1 MQDLNDL
8 YYFVQVVNHGGFAP
22 AGRALGV
29 PKSKL
34 SRRLAVLEDRLDT
47 RLVNRSTRRFTV
59 TELGQE
65 FYHHCVAMLTE
76 AEAAQEVID
85 RSRAEPRGVVRVSC
99 PPGLIYFHVGQLLV
113 RFMAQYPEV
122 KVEIDATSRRVDVLK
137 ERFDI
142 ALRVRFPPLE
152 DSGLTMK
159 VLSRSPQR
167 LMASRDFFDNRA
179 KPESP
184 SELANLPS
192 LDFEQADGKHVWCL
206 DGPDS
211 SVAQVQHS
219 PRLVTDDVFTLRQAA
234 FEGLGVV
241 RMPLIV
247 GGRDLIE
254 GRLINVLPGWQPR
267 GGILHA
273 VYPSRRGLLPAVRA
287 MLDYLAES
295 MDEVDFSVMDTRG
308 GESDETSLHLG
319 WKNS

>member
-8 YYFVQVVNHGGFAP
+8 YYFVQVVDHGGFAP

-34 SRRLAVLEDRLDT
+34 SRRIAVLEDRLDT
-47 RLVNRSTRRFTV
+47 RLINRSTRRFTV
-59 TELGQE
+59 TELGLE
-65 FYHHCVAMLTE
+65 YYRHCVAMLVE

-85 RSRAEPRGVVRVSC
+85 RSRAEPRGVVRLSC

-113 RFMAQYPEV
+113 RFMARYPHV
-122 KVEIDATSRRVDVLK
+122 KVEIDATSRRVDVIK
-137 ERFDI
+137 EGYDM

-152 DSGLTMK
+152 DSGLAMK
-159 VLSRSPQR
+159 VLSKSPQR
-167 LMASRDFFDNRA
+167 LMASRDFFDNHS

-184 SELANLPS
+184 DELANLPT
-192 LDFEQADGKHVWCL
+192 LDFEQPESKHAWCL
-206 DGPDS
+206 DGPDGA
-211 SVAQVQHS
+211 VAQVHHF

-234 FEGLGVV
+234 LEGLGVV

-247 GGRDLIE
+247 GGRDMVE

-273 VYPSRRGLLPAVRA
+273 VFPSRRGLLPAVRA
-287 MLDYLAES
+287 LLDYLGDS
-295 MDEVDFSVMDTRG
+295 MDEVDFTLPEAL
-308 GESDETSLHLG
+308 ESE
-319 WKNS
+319 

>member
-8 YYFVQVVNHGGFAP
+8 YYFVKVVDHGGFAP

-34 SRRLAVLEDRLDT
+34 SRRIAMLEDRLDT
-47 RLVNRSTRRFTV
+47 RLINRSTRRFTI

-65 FYHHCVAMLTE
+65 YYRHCVAMLVE

-85 RSRAEPRGVVRVSC
+85 RSRAEPRGVIRMSC

-113 RFMAQYPEV
+113 RFMARYPDV

-137 ERFDI
+137 EGLDL

-159 VLSRSPQR
+159 VLSKSPQF
-167 LMASRDFFDNRA
+167 LMASKDFFEHHQQ
-179 KPESP
+179 PETP
-184 SELANLPS
+184 DDLANLPS
-192 LDFEQADGKHVWCL
+192 LDFEPSDGKHIWCL
-206 DGPDS
+206 DGPDKAS
-211 SVAQVQHS
+211 AQVRHS

-234 FEGLGVV
+234 LEGLGVV

-247 GGRDLIE
+247 GGRDLVE
-254 GRLINVLPGWQPR
+254 GRLIDVLPGWKPR
-267 GGILHA
+267 GGVLHA
-273 VYPSRRGLLPAVRA
+273 VFPSRRGLMPAVRA
-287 MLDYLAES
+287 LLDFLGES
-295 MDEVDFSVMDTRG
+295 MEDVDWAMAQ
-308 GESDETSLHLG
+308 E
-319 WKNS
+319 

>member
-8 YYFVQVVNHGGFAP
+8 FYFVKVVDHGGFAP

-34 SRRLAVLEDRLDT
+34 SRRIAMLEDRLDT
-47 RLVNRSTRRFTV
+47 RLINRSTRRFTI

-65 FYHHCVAMLTE
+65 YYRHCVAMLVE

-85 RSRAEPRGVVRVSC
+85 RSRAEPRGVIRMSC

-113 RFMAQYPEV
+113 RFMAKYPEV

-137 ERFDI
+137 EGLDL

-159 VLSRSPQR
+159 VLSKSPQC
-167 LMASRDFFDNRA
+167 LMASKDFFNHYT
-179 KPESP
+179 KPENP
-184 SELANLPS
+184 DELANLPS
-192 LDFEQADGKHVWCL
+192 LDFEQSDGKHIWCL
-206 DGPDS
+206 DGPGGAT
-211 SVAQVQHS
+211 AQVRHS

-234 FEGLGVV
+234 LEGLGVV

-247 GGRDLIE
+247 GGRDLVE

-273 VYPSRRGLLPAVRA
+273 VFPSRRGLLPAVRA
-287 MLDYLAES
+287 LLDFLGES
-295 MDEVDFSVMDTRG
+295 MDEVDFPMMEQS
-308 GESDETSLHLG
+308 
-319 WKNS
+319 

>member
-59 TELGQE
+59 TELGQD
-65 FYHHCVAMLTE
+65 YYRHCVAMLTE

-85 RSRAEPRGVVRVSC
+85 QARAEPRGVVKLSC

-113 RFMAQYPEV
+113 RFMAEYPEV

-137 ERFDI
+137 EGLDL
-142 ALRVRFPPLE
+142 ALRIRFPPLE

-159 VLSRSPQR
+159 VLSKSPQC
-167 LMASRDFFDNRA
+167 LMASRDFFDHRA

-184 SELANLPS
+184 ADLANLPS
-192 LDFEQADGKHVWCL
+192 LDFEQPDGKHVWCL

-211 SVAQVQHS
+211 AVAQVHHS

-234 FEGLGVV
+234 LEGLGVV

-247 GGRDLIE
+247 GGRDLVE

-273 VYPSRRGLLPAVRA
+273 VFPSRRGLLPAVRA
-287 MLDYLAES
+287 LLDYLANS
-295 MDEVDFSVMDTRG
+295 MDEVDFSMLEPV
-308 GESDETSLHLG
+308 
-319 WKNS
+319 